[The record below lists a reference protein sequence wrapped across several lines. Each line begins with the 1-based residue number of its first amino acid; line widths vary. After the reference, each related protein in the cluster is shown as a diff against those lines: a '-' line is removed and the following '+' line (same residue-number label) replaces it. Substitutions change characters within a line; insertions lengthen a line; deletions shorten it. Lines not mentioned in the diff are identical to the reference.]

1 MPGTP
6 HEVVLLAIRENP
18 ALFAELLRRVVG
30 TEMPGPIEVMDSN
43 VRFAASLETRPDLV
57 LRTPNAASK
66 WTIIELQ
73 NRKDD
78 SKCRS
83 WPLAVSVLL
92 QRDGMGDV
100 VVITASRSVAMWAK
114 RAAHHRGERGTSLGL
129 TPVIL
134 LLSQN
139 YATALLD
146 PARPELAIFAVW
158 AGCRGH
164 GPEARRVAKRA
175 IELVEEMPAPL
186 QDAQARAILA
196 MLSQQLLA
204 SFKEKPMDVNK
215 VPETDVS
222 RAFRVFFERRGEAR
236 GEAQGEAN
244 GRRESL
250 LRVLAARGFSP
261 TKDERA
267 SIAALTDV
275 AVLDRCVQ
283 AAVTAASV
291 GAVLAGAGT
300 SHRRRAAPA
309 RAPKRRA
316 VKKPARRR

>member
-18 ALFAELLRRVVG
+18 ALFAEVLRRIVG
-30 TEMPGPIEVMDSN
+30 TDLPGPIEVIDSN

-57 LRTPNAASK
+57 LRTPNATSK

-73 NRKDD
+73 NRKDE

-100 VVITASRSVAMWAK
+100 VVITASRSVAAWA
-114 RAAHHRGERGTSLGL
+114 RGAAHHRGEQGTSLGL

-134 LLSQN
+134 LLSKAQV
-139 YATALLD
+139 AMLLD

-164 GPEARRVAKRA
+164 GPDAHGVAKRA
-175 IELVEEMPAPL
+175 LELTGVLPAPL
-186 QDAQARAILA
+186 REAQTRAILA
-196 MLSQQLLA
+196 LLNQQLAA
-204 SFKEKPMDVNK
+204 SLKEMAMDVDK
-215 VPETDVS
+215 IPETKTS
-222 RAFRVFFERRGEAR
+222 RAFRIFLEKR
-236 GEAQGEAN
+236 GEAQEAQGRAE
-244 GRRESL
+244 GRRDAL
-250 LRVLAARGFSP
+250 LRVLATRGLSP
-261 TKDERA
+261 TKAERA
-267 SIAALTDV
+267 SIAAITDV
-275 AVLDRCVQ
+275 AALDRCIE

-291 GAVLAGAGT
+291 ADVLARAVA
-300 SHRRRAAPA
+300 SHRRRTAPA
-309 RAPKRRA
+309 RAPRRRA
-316 VKKPARRR
+316 SKKPSSRR

>member
-18 ALFAELLRRVVG
+18 ELFAEVVRRVIG
-30 TEMPGPIEVMDSN
+30 TETPGPIEVIDSN

-57 LRTPNAASK
+57 LRTPNATSK

-73 NRKDD
+73 NRKDE

-100 VVITASRSVAMWAK
+100 VVITASRSVAAWAT

-134 LLSQN
+134 LLSKDH
-139 YATALLD
+139 TSALLD

-164 GPEARRVAKRA
+164 GAEARGVAQRA
-175 IELVEEMPAPL
+175 LELTEALPARL
-186 QDAQARAILA
+186 REGQTRAILA
-196 MLSQQLLA
+196 MLSRELLA
-204 SFKEKPMDVNK
+204 SLKEMAMDVDK
-215 VPETDVS
+215 VPETKAS
-222 RAFRVFFERRGEAR
+222 RAFRRFFEER
-236 GEAQGEAN
+236 GEAN

-250 LRVLAARGFSP
+250 LRVLGARGLSP
-261 TKDERA
+261 TKEERA

-291 GAVLAGAGT
+291 GAVLTGAGT

-309 RAPKRRA
+309 RAPTRRA
-316 VKKPARRR
+316 VEKPPGRR

>member
-18 ALFAELLRRVVG
+18 ALFAEVLRRVVG
-30 TEMPGPIEVMDSN
+30 TDMPGPIEVIDSN

-57 LRTPNAASK
+57 LRTPNATSK

-73 NRKDD
+73 NRKDE

-100 VVITASRSVAMWAK
+100 VVITASRSVAAWA
-114 RAAHHRGERGTSLGL
+114 RGAAHHRGERGTSLGL

-134 LLSQN
+134 LLSKDH
-139 YATALLD
+139 AAALLD

-164 GPEARRVAKRA
+164 GPSARSVAKRA
-175 IELVEEMPAPL
+175 LELVGQLPAPL
-186 QDAQARAILA
+186 REGQARAILA

-204 SFKEKPMDVNK
+204 SLKEMAMDVDK
-215 VPETDVS
+215 VPETKAS
-222 RAFRVFFERRGEAR
+222 RAFRRFFEKR

-250 LRVLAARGFSP
+250 LRVLAARGLSP
-261 TKDERA
+261 TKEERS

-283 AAVTAASV
+283 AAVTATSV
-291 GAVLAGAGT
+291 GAVLAGAAT

-309 RAPKRRA
+309 HAPKRRA
-316 VKKPARRR
+316 VKKLSSRR

>member
-6 HEVVLLAIRENP
+6 HEVVLLAIRDNP
-18 ALFAELLRRVVG
+18 ELFAEVLRRVVG
-30 TEMPGPIEVMDSN
+30 TDMPGPIEVIDSN

-57 LRTPNAASK
+57 LRTPNATSK

-73 NRKDD
+73 NRRDE

-100 VVITASRSVAMWAK
+100 VVITASRSVAAWAK
-114 RAAHHRGERGTSLGL
+114 GAAHHRGERGTSLGL
-129 TPVIL
+129 TPVVL
-134 LLSQN
+134 LFSKDH
-139 YATALLD
+139 ASALLD

-158 AGCRGH
+158 AGCRGN
-164 GPEARRVAKRA
+164 GPFARGVAKRA
-175 IELVEEMPAPL
+175 LELTEALPAPL
-186 QDAQARAILA
+186 REGQARAILA

-204 SFKEKPMDVNK
+204 SLKEMAMDVDK
-215 VPETDVS
+215 VPETKAS
-222 RAFRVFFERRGEAR
+222 RAFRVFFEKR

-250 LRVLAARGFSP
+250 LRVLAARGLSP
-261 TKDERA
+261 TKEERA

-300 SHRRRAAPA
+300 SHRRRAVPA
-309 RAPKRRA
+309 RAPKQRA
-316 VKKPARRR
+316 VKKPSSRR

>member
-6 HEVVLLAIRENP
+6 HEVVLLAIRDNP
-18 ALFAELLRRVVG
+18 ELFAEILRRVVG
-30 TEMPGPIEVMDSN
+30 TDMPGPIEVVDSN

-57 LRTPNAASK
+57 LRTPNATSK

-73 NRKDD
+73 NRKDE

-100 VVITASRSVAMWAK
+100 VVITASRSVATWAK
-114 RAAHHRGERGTSLGL
+114 GAAHHRGERGTSLGL

-134 LLSQN
+134 LLSKDHVS
-139 YATALLD
+139 ALLD
-146 PARPELAIFAVW
+146 PTRPELAIFAVW

-164 GPEARRVAKRA
+164 GPVARDVAKRA
-175 IELVEEMPAPL
+175 LELTEALPAPL
-186 QDAQARAILA
+186 REGQARAILA

-204 SFKEKPMDVNK
+204 SLKEMAMDVDK
-215 VPETDVS
+215 VPETKAS
-222 RAFRVFFERRGEAR
+222 RAFRVFFEKRGEAR

-250 LRVLAARGFSP
+250 LRVLAARGLSP
-261 TKDERA
+261 TKEARA
-267 SIAALTDV
+267 SITALTDV
-275 AVLDRCVQ
+275 AVLDRCIE
-283 AAVTAASV
+283 AAVTAPSV
-291 GAVLAGAGT
+291 AAVLASAET
-300 SHRRRAAPA
+300 SHRRRATPA
-309 RAPKRRA
+309 RTAKRRA
-316 VKKPARRR
+316 VKKPSSRR